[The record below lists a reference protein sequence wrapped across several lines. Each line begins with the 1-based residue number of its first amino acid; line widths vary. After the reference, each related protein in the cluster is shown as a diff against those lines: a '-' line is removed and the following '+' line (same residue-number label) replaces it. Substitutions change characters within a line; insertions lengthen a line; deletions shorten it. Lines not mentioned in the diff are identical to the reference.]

1 MHADEAT
8 YRVLESETVKTF
20 YWTFLSDKQAKKP
33 ITLYH
38 HDPHRSG
45 QLAQATL
52 VGCWAHVRRKFFEAV
67 PPEASNKSI
76 SNQERLQLRQKKLA
90 PLMEEFF
97 DWCRKHKAMT
107 LPNSKLGK
115 AFAYSLNH
123 EETFKHVLLDGRL
136 VLSNNLAERA
146 IKTLVIGRKNWLFSQ
161 SFNGVKSSIILSL
174 IETAKRNDLDPEKY
188 LKYLLYKLPNESTL
202 TDKASA
208 GKLQINFEY
217 N

>member
-1 MHADEAT
+1 MFA
-8 YRVLESETVKTF
+8 LEKDWEN
-20 YWTFLSDKQAKKP
+20 L
-33 ITLYH
+33 
-38 HDPHRSG
+38 
-45 QLAQATL
+45 
-52 VGCWAHVRRKFFEAV
+52 
-67 PPEASNKSI
+67 

-107 LPNSKLGK
+107 LPNSNLGK

-123 EETFKHVLLDGRL
+123 ETTFKHVLLNGRL

-161 SFNGVKSSIILSL
+161 SFNGAKSSAIVLSL

>member
-1 MHADEAT
+1 
-8 YRVLESETVKTF
+8 
-20 YWTFLSDKQAKKP
+20 
-33 ITLYH
+33 
-38 HDPHRSG
+38 
-45 QLAQATL
+45 
-52 VGCWAHVRRKFFEAV
+52 
-67 PPEASNKSI
+67 
-76 SNQERLQLRQKKLA
+76 
-90 PLMEEFF
+90 
-97 DWCRKHKAMT
+97 MT
-107 LPNSKLGK
+107 PPNSNFGK

-123 EETFKHVLLDGRL
+123 ETTFKHVLLNGRL
-136 VLSNNLAERA
+136 ALSNNLAERA

-161 SFNGVKSSIILSL
+161 SFNGAKSSIILSL

>member
-1 MHADEAT
+1 MFA
-8 YRVLESETVKTF
+8 LEKDREN
-20 YWTFLSDKQAKKP
+20 L
-33 ITLYH
+33 
-38 HDPHRSG
+38 
-45 QLAQATL
+45 
-52 VGCWAHVRRKFFEAV
+52 
-67 PPEASNKSI
+67 

-97 DWCRKHKAMT
+97 NWCRKHKAMT
-107 LPNSKLGK
+107 LLNSKLGK

-123 EETFKHVLLDGRL
+123 ETTFKHVLLDGRP

-161 SFNGVKSSIILSL
+161 SFNGAKSSIILSL

-188 LKYLLYKLPNESTL
+188 LKYLPYKLPNESAL

>member
-1 MHADEAT
+1 M
-8 YRVLESETVKTF
+8 
-20 YWTFLSDKQAKKP
+20 
-33 ITLYH
+33 
-38 HDPHRSG
+38 
-45 QLAQATL
+45 
-52 VGCWAHVRRKFFEAV
+52 
-67 PPEASNKSI
+67 
-76 SNQERLQLRQKKLA
+76 
-90 PLMEEFF
+90 
-97 DWCRKHKAMT
+97 
-107 LPNSKLGK
+107 GK

-123 EETFKHVLLDGRL
+123 EATFKHVLLDGRL

-161 SFNGVKSSIILSL
+161 SFNEAKFSIILSL

>member
-1 MHADEAT
+1 M
-8 YRVLESETVKTF
+8 
-20 YWTFLSDKQAKKP
+20 KQ
-33 ITLYH
+33 H
-38 HDPHRSG
+38 
-45 QLAQATL
+45 
-52 VGCWAHVRRKFFEAV
+52 
-67 PPEASNKSI
+67 
-76 SNQERLQLRQKKLA
+76 
-90 PLMEEFF
+90 
-97 DWCRKHKAMT
+97 
-107 LPNSKLGK
+107 
-115 AFAYSLNH
+115 
-123 EETFKHVLLDGRL
+123 LLDGRL

-161 SFNGVKSSIILSL
+161 SFNGAKSSAIILSL